1 MGSHKNDADIWQESL
16 DLIGDFHTTDP
27 WHLNIQQNQVIEY
40 AVIRDIVKQILALG
54 ISCNIIADTLSL
66 QAVFDNPFMLINS
79 SFFIV
84 TYCDS
89 YHGDS
94 LLLSAPVSRLIHIFR
109 IILQLYEI
117 IYILSFLL
125 LILVP
130 VYA

>member
-1 MGSHKNDADIWQESL
+1 MGSHEDDADIWQESL
-16 DLIGDFHTTDP
+16 NLFWDFHAADSR
-27 WHLNIQQNQVIEY
+27 HLNIQKDQVIEY
-40 AVIRDIVKQILALG
+40 AVISDIVKQIPALG
-54 ISCNIIADTLSL
+54 ISGNFIADTLRL
-66 QAVFDNPFMLINS
+66 QAVFDNSFMLINS
-79 SFFIV
+79 LFFIV
-84 TYCDS
+84 TYCDF

-94 LLLSAPVSRLIHIFR
+94 LLLSASVSRLIHIFR